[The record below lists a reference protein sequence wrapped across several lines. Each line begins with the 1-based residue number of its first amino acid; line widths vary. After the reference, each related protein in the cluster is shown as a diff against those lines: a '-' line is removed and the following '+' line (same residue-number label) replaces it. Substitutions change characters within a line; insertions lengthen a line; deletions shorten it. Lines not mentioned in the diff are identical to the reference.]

1 MPAIILI
8 GSQWGDEGKGKITDF
23 LAERSDVIVRSQG
36 GNNAGHTVIS
46 GNEEYKL
53 HLIPSGIL
61 YKDSLNIIGNGV
73 VIDLAVLLDEMD
85 QLKERGVSFDHF
97 YISDRAHLILPY
109 HKVLDGLEEDAKGDA
124 KIGTTK
130 RGIGPAYADKVNR
143 VGIRVCDLM
152 EFDEFERKL
161 KVVLKQKNTLLEK
174 VYDHAPLDEAE
185 IVAEFKV
192 LAERVRPYVADT
204 SVLLDGVLK
213 DNKKVL
219 FEGAQAVHLDIDH
232 GTYPF
237 VTSSSPA
244 AGGALTGTGVGPT
257 KIDQV
262 IGVAKA
268 YTTRVG
274 EGPFPTELFDETGEE
289 LRKVGHEYGV
299 TTGRPRRCGWL
310 DAVLLRYSVRVS
322 GVTDLALTKLDVLD
336 GLDEIKV
343 CVGYRYGEEE
353 LSEFPASLKRMEN
366 CVPVYETLPG
376 WKEDITKCS
385 SYDELPE
392 NAKAYIARVEELT
405 GAPVSIVAVGP
416 ERNQTIVRKEF

>member
-174 VYDHAPLDEAE
+174 VYDHAPLDKAE